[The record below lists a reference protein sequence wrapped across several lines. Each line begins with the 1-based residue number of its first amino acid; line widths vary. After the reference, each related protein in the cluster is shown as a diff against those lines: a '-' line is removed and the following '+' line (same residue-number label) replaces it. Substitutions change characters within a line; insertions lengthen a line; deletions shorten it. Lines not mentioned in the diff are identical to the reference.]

1 MQLAICEDTASD
13 AQRLATL
20 LSEYAKERPSANL
33 STAFFSSGEQ
43 VLAYGERVDCYLLDI
58 LLEGLNGMDLARTLR
73 RRDRD
78 ARILFLTTTP
88 DYALSAFSVR
98 ATDYLL
104 KPVSRTLL
112 FRALDDAAA
121 ELALRQS
128 RRSRQ
133 FSFRTRGGLHTTLV
147 EDILYIEIV
156 GHTPFFHLMSGVVR
170 GSDLR
175 VSFEESMAGLVELG
189 CFLRPHR
196 SFLVN
201 AQHITTVTA
210 QSLRL
215 DSGALIPVAR
225 LRAAEVKAQYLDYLM
240 ERQPDD

>member
-1 MQLAICEDTASD
+1 MRLAICEDTPSD
-13 AQRLATL
+13 TQRLMEL
-20 LSEYAKERPSANL
+20 LSDYAQERPAAAL
-33 STAFFSSGEQ
+33 TTDFFTAGEQ
-43 VLAYGERVDCYLLDI
+43 VLASAETFDCYLLDI
-58 LLEGLNGMDLARTLR
+58 LLEGLNGMDLARALR

-78 ARILFLTTTP
+78 ACILFLTSTP

-112 FRALDDAAA
+112 FRALDDAAT

-133 FSFRTRGGLHTTLV
+133 YSFRTRGGLYTTLV

-156 GHTPFFHLMSGVVR
+156 GHTPYFHLMSGVIR

-175 VSFEESMAGLVELG
+175 VSFEESMAGLMELG

-201 AQHITTVTA
+201 AIHITTVTA

-215 DSGALIPVAR
+215 DNGALIPVAR
-225 LRAAEVKAQYLDYLM
+225 LRAAEVKAAYLDYLM